1 MPNIENK
8 HGQCI
13 EIQNLL
19 FANSHC
25 DDFVKFYFGRIGAKG
40 KNDGFMVTQYLT
52 QDTIP
57 ETTKKVKN
65 AADYRFK
72 ILDDHRNNFK
82 IANDKRI
89 CIDAGAMLIID
100 NKTDEAITHFS
111 Y

>member
-25 DDFVKFYFGRIGAKG
+25 DDFVKFYFGRIGTKG
-40 KNDGFMVTQYLT
+40 KD
-52 QDTIP
+52 
-57 ETTKKVKN
+57 
-65 AADYRFK
+65 
-72 ILDDHRNNFK
+72 NFK

-89 CIDAGAMLIID
+89 CIDAGVMEIID
-100 NKTDEAITHFS
+100 NKTDEAITRFN

>member
-8 HGQCI
+8 HGQSI

-19 FANSHC
+19 FADSHC
-25 DDFVKFYFGRIGAKG
+25 DDFVKFYFGRIGTKG
-40 KNDGFMVTQYLT
+40 KNDGFMVTQYLR

-57 ETTKKVKN
+57 ETTKKVDN

-72 ILDDHRNNFK
+72 ILDDHRDNFK
-82 IANDKRI
+82 IADGKRI
-89 CIDAGAMLIID
+89 CIDAGAMVIID
-100 NKTDEAITHFS
+100 NKTDEAITRFS

>member
-1 MPNIENK
+1 MFRKGIQATNDIFMTNTENK

-40 KNDGFMVTQYLT
+40 KD
-52 QDTIP
+52 
-57 ETTKKVKN
+57 
-65 AADYRFK
+65 
-72 ILDDHRNNFK
+72 NFK

-100 NKTDEAITHFS
+100 NKTDEAITRFS

>member
-1 MPNIENK
+1 MPSIENK
-8 HGQCI
+8 HGQSI

-40 KNDGFMVTQYLT
+40 KD
-52 QDTIP
+52 
-57 ETTKKVKN
+57 
-65 AADYRFK
+65 
-72 ILDDHRNNFK
+72 NFK

-89 CIDAGAMLIID
+89 CADAGAMVIID
-100 NKTDEAITHFS
+100 NKTDEAITRFS